1 MQQDKIGPSIQL
13 EKGKVQEEGRS
24 NPEKKDEA
32 EVEAEPKK
40 MKLRKS
46 NSTRDFEK
54 RIPFKNLD

>member
-1 MQQDKIGPSIQL
+1 MQQDKIGPSIEL
-13 EKGKVQEEGRS
+13 ETGKVQEEGGI
-24 NPEKKDEA
+24 NPEKIDEA
-32 EVEAEPKK
+32 EVDAESKK

>member
-13 EKGKVQEEGRS
+13 EVGKVQEEGRIHT
-24 NPEKKDEA
+24 EKKDET
-32 EVEAEPKK
+32 EVDATKK

-46 NSTRDFEK
+46 NSTKDFEK